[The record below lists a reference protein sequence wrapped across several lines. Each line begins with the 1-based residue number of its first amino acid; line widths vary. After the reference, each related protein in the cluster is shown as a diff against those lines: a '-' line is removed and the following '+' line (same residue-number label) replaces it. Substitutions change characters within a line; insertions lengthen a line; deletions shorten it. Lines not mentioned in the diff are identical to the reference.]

1 MKYMDAFMLRNN
13 LKGDKVKKILHTI
26 SFVNLGWYKI
36 AINLFGTEWI
46 HQDDELLTELLNN
59 QNQINSSDTNVTIS
73 DWSIGEKKR
82 CFEMFKK
89 FTWSKTSF
97 STFVDH
103 IKLLNYLKEVGEDVK
118 WESKNLVDFSQEH
131 QFLSELK
138 QSYVIGKFTRIYSDG
153 FLNEFKSFEIN
164 GEKYH
169 PKVLLTTDDFNEES
183 SHQHNCVRGYVD
195 KTSSFVLSLRKGD
208 ERATVEYEVSISQGK
223 YHMKRV
229 QYLAK
234 HNKNLDESWNES
246 LNFVDGMVNK
256 NLRKF
261 VFIMGLKKETKSKT
275 YEYKLKPNENYLGF
289 KWVDDNGFEMNRNP
303 SSFFDFLI

>member
-1 MKYMDAFMLRNN
+1 
-13 LKGDKVKKILHTI
+13 
-26 SFVNLGWYKI
+26 
-36 AINLFGTEWI
+36 
-46 HQDDELLTELLNN
+46 
-59 QNQINSSDTNVTIS
+59 
-73 DWSIGEKKR
+73 
-82 CFEMFKK
+82 
-89 FTWSKTSF
+89 
-97 STFVDH
+97 
-103 IKLLNYLKEVGEDVK
+103 LNYLKEVGEDVK
-118 WESKNLVDFSQEH
+118 WESKNIVDFSQEH
-131 QFLSELK
+131 QFLSEPK

-183 SHQHNCVRGYVD
+183 SHQYNCVRGYVD

-208 ERATVEYEVSISQGK
+208 ERATVEYEVSITHGK
-223 YHMKRV
+223 YLMKRV

-234 HNKNLDESWNES
+234 YNKNLDECWNEA
-246 LNFVDGMVNK
+246 LNFVDDMVNK

-275 YEYKLKPNENYLGF
+275 YQYKLKPNENGFGF
-289 KWVDDNGFEMNRNP
+289 KWVDDNGFEMDRNS